1 MIVFKNTDVP
11 GVIRDVS
18 SILASANINIADF
31 RLGRGDGGALAV
43 ILVDQEVSKEVLAK
57 LNALETCI
65 WARCA
70 EL

>member
-1 MIVFKNTDVP
+1 
-11 GVIRDVS
+11 

-31 RLGRGDGGALAV
+31 RLGRGDGEALAV